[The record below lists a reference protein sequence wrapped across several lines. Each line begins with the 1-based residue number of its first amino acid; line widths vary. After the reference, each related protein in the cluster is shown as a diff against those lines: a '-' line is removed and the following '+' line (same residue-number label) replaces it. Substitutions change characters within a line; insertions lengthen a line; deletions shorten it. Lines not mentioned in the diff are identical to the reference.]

1 MKNKYILV
9 SFDFVNNFS
18 KFKFKKVGK
27 TYPTFDAAV
36 DAMVKDIAK
45 SYKCPVEEWL
55 EGGTDAIDMEKGEY
69 MCFLPTKS
77 LELKKKYWKI
87 FEI

>member
-1 MKNKYILV
+1 MKNKYILI

-18 KFKFKKVGK
+18 KYKFKKVGVY
-27 TYPTFDAAV
+27 TSFDNAIEG
-36 DAMVKDIAK
+36 MIKDIAK